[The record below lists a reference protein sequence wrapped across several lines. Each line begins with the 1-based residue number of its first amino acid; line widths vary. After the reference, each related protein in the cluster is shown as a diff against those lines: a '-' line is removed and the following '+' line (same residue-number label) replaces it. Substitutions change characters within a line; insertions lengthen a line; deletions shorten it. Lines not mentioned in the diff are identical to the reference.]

1 MRSIYCFL
9 IDTDLIEVVKE
20 TLKRRVVQYGKRRLA
35 GVMVSLLVYI
45 WAPTI
50 TIITNSAKIVKVYK
64 RVQTTVSYVAEAVEY
79 IYIKFMISST

>member
-1 MRSIYCFL
+1 LEEGQYLLYAKGYSRCKRYGMRSIYCFL

-45 WAPTI
+45 
-50 TIITNSAKIVKVYK
+50 
-64 RVQTTVSYVAEAVEY
+64 
-79 IYIKFMISST
+79 